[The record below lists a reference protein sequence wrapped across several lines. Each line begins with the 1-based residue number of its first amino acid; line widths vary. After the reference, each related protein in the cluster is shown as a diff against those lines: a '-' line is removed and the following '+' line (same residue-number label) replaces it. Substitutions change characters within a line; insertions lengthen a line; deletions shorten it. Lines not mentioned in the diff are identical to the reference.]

1 MQTYVRRVRGF
12 RSIISRNHPHLQ
24 RAGRDIYITLNYS
37 RPARIGKLNAR
48 IALLAHAVTPMNL
61 QSLKT
66 RRQREGIAGGIVV
79 LIHAGAFTA

>member
-37 RPARIGKLNAR
+37 RSGIGKLNAR
-48 IALLAHAVTPMNL
+48 IALLAQAVTPMNL